1 MKALVKDGFAVYDVD
16 SAGLQSLAP
25 DVILTQDKCGV
36 CTVSLADVERAVCTW
51 IGGGYAIRVA
61 ASAYAG

>member
-1 MKALVKDGFAVYDVD
+1 MKDGFAVYDVD

-36 CTVSLADVERAVCTW
+36 CTVSLADVERALEAG
-51 IGGGYAIRVA
+51 IISIAGGGEPVRG
-61 ASAYAG
+61 AG